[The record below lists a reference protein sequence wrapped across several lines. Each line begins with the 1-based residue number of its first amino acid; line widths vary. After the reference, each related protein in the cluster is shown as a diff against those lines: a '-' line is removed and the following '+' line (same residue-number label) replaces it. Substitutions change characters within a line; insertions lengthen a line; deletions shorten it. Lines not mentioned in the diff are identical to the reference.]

1 MHVFFWSRR
10 SGPEGHPD
18 PDGFHLAIV
27 CRIVREFLKF
37 LRGRFSPSSDVGLF
51 WDFGSLYQN
60 PRDPD
65 QDDLFKKGLAASNI
79 WYASTACGRR
89 VNSCDPTAWLVT
101 ITKQRCSC
109 YLLFC
114 GHVRA
119 MCVLLPASR
128 VTARQPAEESNVGQF
143 SACPSM

>member
-1 MHVFFWSRR
+1 MSTTKQFIRVFFWSRP

-27 CRIVREFLKF
+27 CRIVRKF
-37 LRGRFSPSSDVGLF
+37 LSKFPASWDVGLF

-79 WYASTACGRR
+79 WYASTLSY
-89 VNSCDPTAWLVT
+89 VWTA
-101 ITKQRCSC
+101 
-109 YLLFC
+109 
-114 GHVRA
+114 
-119 MCVLLPASR
+119 P
-128 VTARQPAEESNVGQF
+128 
-143 SACPSM
+143 